1 MEIEFTGRQME
12 VTPDVKE
19 FTRTHLRKL
28 LRVLGDRFI
37 LHVILTKEKH
47 RHSAELTLQ
56 FRGQK
61 LVSLHQTS
69 ATRTA
74 ISGAVEKLEK
84 QSVRLL
90 QRRRTRKRRPAPT
103 SAILLNVF
111 ASPHDHEER
120 RVLETERIAIKP
132 LSVAEAIEAL
142 DSSGSGVVVFR
153 NQQTERV
160 NVIYHREDGNLA
172 LIEPEP

>member
-19 FTRTHLRKL
+19 FTKSHMRKL
-28 LRVLGDRFI
+28 LRLLGDRFT

-56 FRGQK
+56 FRGQR
-61 LVSLHQTS
+61 LVSINETS

-74 ISGAVEKLEK
+74 ISGAMEKLEK
-84 QSVRLL
+84 QSLRLL
-90 QRRRTRKRRPAPT
+90 ERRRTRKRRPAPA
-103 SAILLNVF
+103 SAILLNVL
-111 ASPHDHEER
+111 ASPIDHEER

-132 LSVAEAIEAL
+132 LSVEEAIDAL

-153 NQQTERV
+153 NQETERV
-160 NVIYHREDGNLA
+160 NVIYHRSDGNLA